1 MKQPEVPEV
10 SDIPVNIKKLKMNK
24 YYLIVFIL
32 LSFILF
38 SCSTNK
44 MVGNN
49 KEKSIAKSEK
59 KDSISEEKRIEFEF
73 MYIEGL
79 KQKMI
84 GNSDNA
90 VQYFN
95 SCLEIDPNSAAVL
108 YEIAN
113 IHTQKGDF
121 SSAKALLE
129 KAIQINSENKWYK
142 LLLAQIYQ
150 NNKQYVEASSIYRE
164 LIKSDPDNLDYYY
177 LNALLLTSG
186 EKYDEAI
193 KAYQQIEQKIGYNEQ
208 VSLARQQLFRIS
220 GKNKEAYEEI
230 EKLIRFNPSVPEYY
244 GVMADM
250 YKEDGNMTKALEYY
264 NKVLAVDPNNGFVQ
278 FSLATYYIQ
287 NKDFDKAYEHT
298 YKGFSNP
305 EIEIETKIQLYLM
318 LSTLQGDNKLSD
330 EKTEELVEIIR
341 IAHPND
347 PRSYNIIADFL
358 IQKNRLQEARSN
370 IVKALEIDPNTYHI
384 WEQLVM
390 IDNQIGDWGN
400 MKTDSEKAIEL
411 FPSQGLMYVLNAVS
425 HIQLKDYENALKT
438 LENGQTYI
446 IDNKKLEAQFELY
459 RAEAYYNLKNRDKAY
474 ASFEK
479 VIELE
484 PENFMAMNN
493 YAYYLSVKSEQLD
506 KAEILSGQVIKAN
519 PDNPTYLDTHAWVL
533 FKKKEYRL
541 AKFYME
547 TALKNG
553 GDENDVIV
561 EHYGDILFM
570 LNDIE
575 GAVTNWKKSIDL
587 GNNSEI
593 LKKKIE
599 EKRFI
604 EGEE

>member
-10 SDIPVNIKKLKMNK
+10 SDIPVNIKNLKMNK

-32 LSFILF
+32 SSFILF
-38 SCSTNK
+38 SCGTNK
-44 MVGNN
+44 MVGSS
-49 KEKSIAKSEK
+49 KEKRIAKSEK

-84 GNSDNA
+84 GNADNA

-95 SCLEIDPNSAAVL
+95 SCLDIDPNSAAVL

-129 KAIQINSENKWYK
+129 KAIKINNENKWYK
-142 LLLAQIYQ
+142 LLLAQINQ
-150 NNKQYVEASSIYRE
+150 NNKQYVEASSIYSE
-164 LIKSDPDNLDYYY
+164 LMKSDPDNLDYYY

-193 KAYQQIEQKIGYNEQ
+193 KAYQQIEQKIGFNEQ
-208 VSLARQQLFRIS
+208 VSLARQQLYRVS
-220 GKNKEAYEEI
+220 GKNKEAYAEI
-230 EKLIRFNPSVPEYY
+230 EKLIKFNPSVPEYY

-250 YKEDGNMTKALEYY
+250 YKEDGNMAKALEYY

-298 YKGFSNP
+298 KKGFSNP

-318 LSTLQGDNKLSD
+318 LSTLQGDNKLPD
-330 EKTEELVEIIR
+330 NKIEELVEIIR
-341 IAHPND
+341 VSHPND
-347 PRSYNIIADFL
+347 SRSYNIIADFL
-358 IQKNRLQEARSN
+358 IQKNRLHEARLN

-390 IDNQIGDWGN
+390 IDNQISDWEN

-425 HIQLKDYENALKT
+425 YIQVKDYEKALKT

-474 ASFEK
+474 ASFER
-479 VIELE
+479 VIVLE
-484 PENFMAMNN
+484 PDNFMAMNN
-493 YAYYLSVKSEQLD
+493 YAYYLSVQSEQLE

-519 PDNPTYLDTHAWVL
+519 PDNSTYLDTHAWVL

-553 GDENDVIV
+553 GNENDVIV

-575 GAVTNWKKSIDL
+575 GAVSNWKKSVEL